1 MFNTQ
6 TKILKN
12 KLEVITIP
20 LPALK
25 SVTALLVVN
34 TGSRFENKSQFGVA
48 HLLEHLVFK
57 GTRAYPT
64 SLELSIAL
72 DSVGAVSN
80 AFTSKESTGYYV
92 TVASKH
98 LPLSLKIL
106 KELIF
111 YPLLRDEDIEAEKLV
126 VAEEIRMHRDAPDDF
141 ISDEFEQMVYQ
152 GSGLGHPISGDL
164 KSVASLNAKKLT
176 GFLNDWYGLENMV
189 LVIAGD
195 AQVLTR
201 ADFFN
206 EVEAIFN
213 SRPEGR
219 EQPKGRNQSEGREQS
234 ERREQLEKQ
243 VGGFAEQASRS
254 RKHSNSPQQ
263 TSLHQQ
269 VNSPQQTSLH
279 QQANPHQQTNPHQ
292 QKRDSFL
299 SDNPISS
306 RKLIRHERATEQAHL
321 VLGWPALR
329 RGDPQR
335 FALTV
340 LSTVLGG
347 NRSSRLFDVVR
358 EQAGLAYYVYSE
370 VSQYHDGGMFGASAG
385 VNSERVEEAI
395 KIIVNEFIKIA
406 DGTQPVTAEELKR
419 AKDYLIG
426 KIFLSLEH
434 SYSVAQQYGLSKTL
448 LGRIEDPDD
457 IIAEIKKV
465 SLKQLQRLAEQII
478 KKDQVRVAMVK

>member
-269 VNSPQQTSLH
+269 TSSLHQQTSL
-279 QQANPHQQTNPHQ
+279 HQ

-299 SDNPISS
+299 SDNPISG
-306 RKLIRHERATEQAHL
+306 RRLIRHERATEQAHL

-329 RGDPQR
+329 RGDLQR